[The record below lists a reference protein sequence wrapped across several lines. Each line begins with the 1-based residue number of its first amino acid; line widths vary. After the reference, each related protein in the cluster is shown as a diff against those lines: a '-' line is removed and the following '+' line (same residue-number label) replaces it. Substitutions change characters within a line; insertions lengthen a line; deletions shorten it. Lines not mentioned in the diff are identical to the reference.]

1 MVDVTPGRIAERPPR
16 ARSKHAPHG
25 VTPMPLIAALV
36 ILVPLIALT
45 IAVVDTRRANARTG
59 VPPVELTYRAYG
71 A

>member
-1 MVDVTPGRIAERPPR
+1 
-16 ARSKHAPHG
+16 
-25 VTPMPLIAALV
+25 MPLIAALI

-59 VPPVELTYRAYG
+59 VGAFELTYRAYG